1 MRRPILAVLPG
12 MAALTL
18 LAGCESLNLPW
29 EKADAAPAV
38 VAAPAAAEIAVPPQ
52 LLEDVRILSADDM
65 EGRDTGSPGGERAR
79 AYIVSRLEAM
89 EIAAPPM
96 GRLQPFE
103 AEGRTREGPKKFSG
117 TNILGL
123 IPGTRVTDKYIV
135 VSAHYDHVGV
145 SGGFIYNGADDNASG
160 VATMLELAAR
170 LKAAPPEHSV
180 IIVAFDGE
188 ERGLIG
194 AKHFV
199 EAPPVPLSSIVLNIN
214 YDMTSRAET
223 DGKLWVTG
231 TYQHPGLKPLIEG
244 VGPVGA
250 VSLAFGK
257 DTPAD
262 TGADNWVSSSDHGA
276 FHRAGL
282 PFLYFGVDY
291 HPDYHRPSDDF
302 EKITP
307 SVFAS
312 ATELAIAA
320 FRRLDQGL
328 DR

>member
-12 MAALTL
+12 LAALTL
-18 LAGCESLNLPW
+18 LASCETLPW
-29 EKADAAPAV
+29 EKPGAAQAVETPATP
-38 VAAPAAAEIAVPPQ
+38 APAEIAVPPQ

-79 AYIVSRLEAM
+79 AYIVSRLEAIGV
-89 EIAAPPM
+89 EAPPM

-103 AEGRTREGPKKFSG
+103 AEGRTREGPKKFNG

-145 SGGFIYNGADDNASG
+145 SGGFVYNGADDNASG
-160 VATMLELAAR
+160 VGTMLELATR
-170 LKAAPPEHSV
+170 LKASPPEHSV

-199 EAPPVPLSSIVLNIN
+199 EAPPVPLSSIALNIN

-231 TYQHPGLKPLIEG
+231 TYQHANLRPLIEG

-302 EKITP
+302 ERITP